1 MRKVYVTPKINAF
14 EINSVASLATSPPL
28 KFTDKEANKDY
39 EVLTK
44 PKEDWEYSWE

>member
-1 MRKVYVTPKINAF
+1 MLLKSIQLHYWRP
-14 EINSVASLATSPPL
+14 LPPL
-28 KFTDKEANKDY
+28 KFTDKEVNKDY